1 MLEGD
6 KSDMKNDS
14 VTESVKERECLV
26 CVPKTESTY
35 NNKSYEM
42 KKKIIQYQ
50 LDIYPLIDVFIAIN
64 LLTIDSIDFLMWL
77 AFMCVRAD

>member
-6 KSDMKNDS
+6 RSDMKNDS

-42 KKKIIQYQ
+42 KKKLFNIS
-50 LDIYPLIDVFIAIN
+50 
-64 LLTIDSIDFLMWL
+64 SIFTHS
-77 AFMCVRAD
+77 

>member
-42 KKKIIQYQ
+42 KKNYSISARYLPTHRCFYCHKFTHYRQY
-50 LDIYPLIDVFIAIN
+50 
-64 LLTIDSIDFLMWL
+64 
-77 AFMCVRAD
+77 